1 MVHLS
6 NGILLSIKEK
16 RNGIYDKVY
25 GTEKYC
31 TEQGNPGLER
41 EMSSILSRMRIL
53 ALNF

>member
-1 MVHLS
+1 MAHLF
-6 NGILLSIKEK
+6 NAILLSIKEK
-16 RNGIYDKVY
+16 WNGIYGKVY
-25 GTEKYC
+25 ETGKYY